1 MGVDTNILDYINVL
15 NQTQI
20 DKEDLPE
27 FWYRV
32 VDKFEKYKGCL
43 LHIATNMGLE
53 RKTCTCH
60 KKRCR

>member
-32 VDKFEKYKGCL
+32 VDNLKNIKVVYPLFQFSLKEIRL
-43 LHIATNMGLE
+43 DIIW
-53 RKTCTCH
+53 
-60 KKRCR
+60 